1 MRLAGYCAAFPISHI
16 RTPVQ
21 PFLDCYSLTL
31 GLPRRR
37 LHLLVRAPGRVA
49 LLLPCGGRHGIADGA
64 LDVNACDDLLAYSST
79 VDRVHERHA
88 VARLS

>member
-1 MRLAGYCAAFPISHI
+1 MRLAGYCAAFPV
-16 RTPVQ
+16 RPVQ

-37 LHLLVRAPGRVA
+37 LHLLVRATGPVA

-64 LDVNACDDLLAYSST
+64 LDVNACDDLPIAQQ
-79 VDRVHERHA
+79 
-88 VARLS
+88 